1 MNTVLV
7 VGSPDYYRRTFSD
20 NLKSRLQLIYVNH
33 RGFSHGDEDPSTITL
48 ETLADDI
55 EAARKSLNLD
65 NFTILGHSGHAYMA
79 LEYAK
84 KYPDHVNGVV
94 MLGAS
99 PDLSP
104 ESHAKAE
111 ANWQLNASEERKE
124 AFAKSIER
132 MPDAMIGQMP
142 EEKQFIANYLRM
154 TPRIW
159 YDFTFD
165 ASTLWESVYVNK
177 PVFDHVWGNLFAN
190 INIAKGL
197 ESFDLPVFIGLG
209 RHDYILPPPSDWDR
223 ILPLFQNVEMHIFE
237 KSGHTPQFE
246 EPELFDA
253 ILLNWLRVNIT
264 FGHRVGDIDP
274 SAAQ

>member
-7 VGSPDYYRRTFSD
+7 VGSPDYYRRTFSE
-20 NLKSRLQLIYVNH
+20 NLKNRLQLTYVNH
-33 RGFSHGDEDPSTITL
+33 RGFSQGDEDPSTITL

-65 NFTILGHSGHAYMA
+65 HFIILGHSGHAYMA

-84 KYPDHVNGVV
+84 KYPAHVKGVV
-94 MLGAS
+94 LLGAS

-111 ANWQLNASEERKE
+111 ANWQENASEERK
-124 AFAKSIER
+124 AVFLKSMER
-132 MPDAMIGQMP
+132 TTDAMIGQLP
-142 EEKQFIANYLRM
+142 EEKQFVANYLRM

-165 ASTLWESVYVNK
+165 ASQLWEGVYVNK

-190 INIAKGL
+190 IDIAKGL

-237 KSGHTPQFE
+237 NSGHTPQLE
-246 EPELFDA
+246 EPELFDQK
-253 ILLNWLRVNIT
+253 LLSSLNLT
-264 FGHRVGDIDP
+264 
-274 SAAQ
+274 